1 MTVHCFTSAS
11 FSYLAKARVL
21 GNTLKRF
28 HPDWLFTLCLTDREP
43 PGFSF
48 DLESEP
54 FDSVIWSH
62 DLPVANTMGWLFKH
76 DVVEACTAVKGP
88 ALKLLLESGAD
99 HVFYLDPD
107 IAVFGSLDPMVDML
121 GRASILL
128 TPHQLTPESSTQ
140 AIVDNE
146 ICSLSHGTYNL
157 GFLAVRNDE
166 AGRRMASWW
175 SERLVEYCFDGRAEG
190 IFVDQKWCDLVP
202 AMFDNV
208 LVVRDPGYN
217 VASWNLSNRKI
228 SFDDAGSCLV
238 NGAPLRFFHFTKLG
252 PVGDMM
258 TRAYARD
265 NVEVYELWSWYK
277 RMVDRNAE
285 PKIPGGWW
293 SYGQFDNGVKI
304 PRSARLLYR
313 NRKDLA
319 EEFSNPF
326 ESGDASFFA
335 WLTANGHLA

>member
-28 HPDWLFTLCLTDREP
+28 HPDWLFTLCVTDREP

-62 DLPVANTMGWLFKH
+62 DLPVSNAMGWLFKH

-107 IAVFGSLDPMVDML
+107 IAVFGPLDPMVDML
-121 GRASILL
+121 DRASILL
-128 TPHQLTPESSTQ
+128 TPHQLTPESSVQ

-157 GFLAVRNDE
+157 GSTGLRGWIYLKPATH
-166 AGRRMASWW
+166 
-175 SERLVEYCFDGRAEG
+175 FDGLQGRTTESSRQILVTHVGAKSPADGVVQVGGVGPAGQVAVVLG
-190 IFVDQKWCDLVP
+190 IAV
-202 AMFDNV
+202 
-208 LVVRDPGYN
+208 
-217 VASWNLSNRKI
+217 
-228 SFDDAGSCLV
+228 CLV
-238 NGAPLRFFHFTKLG
+238 AGFT
-252 PVGDMM
+252 MREM
-258 TRAYARD
+258 
-265 NVEVYELWSWYK
+265 
-277 RMVDRNAE
+277 
-285 PKIPGGWW
+285 I
-293 SYGQFDNGVKI
+293 
-304 PRSARLLYR
+304 
-313 NRKDLA
+313 
-319 EEFSNPF
+319 
-326 ESGDASFFA
+326 
-335 WLTANGHLA
+335 